1 MTTKDRLLAMLEG
14 KRDVF
19 FSGEDIAKA
28 LQVSRAAV
36 WKAVEALRAEGY
48 PIDAVTNKGYRL
60 SSRSDVLSA
69 AGVERYLKATGL
81 RIQVVDRVDST
92 NAAMKRMAAEG
103 APQGSVLIAN
113 EQSAGRGRMGRSFY
127 SPPGTGIYMSLLL
140 RPHTDAQRATLV
152 TASAAVAVAEA
163 IEQLAGEPVQIKW
176 VNDVLFHGRKVC
188 GILTEAAMDF
198 ESGLIDYV
206 VPGIGVNTA
215 VPAEGFPE
223 ELQGIA
229 GAAFG
234 IEQVPELRCRLAAE
248 ILNRFMGYYACLGSR
263 ACYEAYKSRSVV
275 IGKDVQLLSPG
286 KEALSARVL
295 DIDEDF
301 ALVVRTKDG
310 QVQRVNAGEISLRPA
325 GKE

>member
-1 MTTKDRLLAMLEG
+1 MLKEQVLALLWEA
-14 KRDVF
+14 RDEYI
-19 FSGEDIAKA
+19 SGAELAGQ
-28 LQVSRAAV
+28 LGVSRTAV
-36 WKAVEALRAEGY
+36 WKAIGQLKAQGY
-48 PIDAVTNKGYRL
+48 LIESVTNRGYRL

-69 AGVERYLKATGL
+69 AGVEKYLKNQSL
-81 RIQVVDRVDST
+81 NIRVVDTVDST

-113 EQSAGRGRMGRSFY
+113 QQSAGRGRMGRSFF

-140 RPHTDAQRATLV
+140 RPRMDAQRATLV

-163 IEQLAGEPVQIKW
+163 IEQLSGEPVQIKW

-286 KEALSARVL
+286 KEALPARVL

-301 ALVVRTKDG
+301 ALVVRTEDG

-325 GKE
+325 GKK

>member
-1 MTTKDRLLAMLEG
+1 MLKDQVLDCLWQARDEYISGAELAGRLG
-14 KRDVF
+14 
-19 FSGEDIAKA
+19 
-28 LQVSRAAV
+28 VSRTAV
-36 WKAVEALRAEGY
+36 WKAMGQLRAQGY
-48 PIDAVTNKGYRL
+48 LIESVTNKGYRL
-60 SSRSDVLSA
+60 SSHSDVLSE
-69 AGVERYLKATGL
+69 AGVKKYLKDQSLTL
-81 RIQVVDRVDST
+81 QVVDRVDST

-188 GILTEAAMDF
+188 GILTEASMDF
-198 ESGLIDYV
+198 ESGMIDYV
-206 VPGIGVNTA
+206 VLGIGVNTA

-223 ELQGIA
+223 ELKGIA

-234 IEQVPELRCRLAAE
+234 SARVPELRCRLAAE
-248 ILNRFMGYYACLGSR
+248 ILDRFVGYYACLGSR
-263 ACYEAYKSRSVV
+263 ACYEAYKSRSIVL
-275 IGKDVQLLSPG
+275 GKDVQLISPG
-286 KEALSARVL
+286 REPLPARVL

-301 ALVVRTKDG
+301 ALVVRTGDG
-310 QVQRVNAGEISLRPA
+310 RAQRINAGEISLRPA
-325 GKE
+325 GT

>member
-1 MTTKDRLLAMLEG
+1 MLKEQVLALLWEA
-14 KRDVF
+14 RDEYI
-19 FSGEDIAKA
+19 SGAELAGQ
-28 LQVSRAAV
+28 LGVSRTAV
-36 WKAVEALRAEGY
+36 WKAIGQLKAQGY
-48 PIDAVTNKGYRL
+48 LIESVTNRGYRL

-69 AGVERYLKATGL
+69 AGVEKYLKNQSL
-81 RIQVVDRVDST
+81 KIRVVDTVDST

-113 EQSAGRGRMGRSFY
+113 QQSAGRGRMGRSFF

-140 RPHTDAQRATLV
+140 RPRMDAQRATLV

-163 IEQLAGEPVQIKW
+163 IEQLSGEPVQIKW

-206 VPGIGVNTA
+206 VLGIGVNTA
-215 VPAEGFPE
+215 VPAEGFPA
-223 ELQGIA
+223 ELQSIA

-234 IEQVPELRCRLAAE
+234 VDPVPELRCRLAAE

-275 IGKDVQLLSPG
+275 LGKDVQLLSPG
-286 KEALSARVL
+286 REALSARVL

-301 ALVVRTKDG
+301 ALVVRTADG

-325 GKE
+325 

>member
-1 MTTKDRLLAMLEG
+1 MLKDQVLDCLWQARDEYISGAELAGRLG
-14 KRDVF
+14 
-19 FSGEDIAKA
+19 
-28 LQVSRAAV
+28 VSRTAV
-36 WKAVEALRAEGY
+36 WKAMGQLRSQGY
-48 PIDAVTNKGYRL
+48 LIESVTNKGYRL

-69 AGVERYLKATGL
+69 AGIKKYLKHQSL
-81 RIQVVDRVDST
+81 SLQVVDTVDST
-92 NAAMKRMAAEG
+92 NAALKRMAAEG

-113 EQSAGRGRMGRSFY
+113 QQTAGRGRMGRSFF

-163 IEQLAGEPVQIKW
+163 IEDLAGAPAQIKW

-198 ESGLIDYV
+198 ESGMIDYV
-206 VPGIGVNTA
+206 VLGIGVNTA
-215 VPAEGFPE
+215 VPADGFPP

-234 IEQVPELRCRLAAE
+234 VRQVPELRCRLAAE
-248 ILNRFMGYYACLGSR
+248 ILDRFMDYYACLGSR

-275 IGKDVQLLSPG
+275 LGKDVQLISPG
-286 KEALSARVL
+286 REPLSAQVL

-301 ALVVRTKDG
+301 ALVVRTADG
-310 QVQRVNAGEISLRPA
+310 WLQRVNAGEISLRPA
-325 GKE
+325 KT

>member
-1 MTTKDRLLAMLEG
+1 MLKDQVLDCLWQARDEYISGAELAGRLG
-14 KRDVF
+14 
-19 FSGEDIAKA
+19 
-28 LQVSRAAV
+28 VSRTAV
-36 WKAVEALRAEGY
+36 WKAMGQLRSQGY
-48 PIDAVTNKGYRL
+48 LIESVTNKGYRL

-69 AGVERYLKATGL
+69 AGVKKYLKDQSL
-81 RIQVVDRVDST
+81 SLQVVDTVDST
-92 NAAMKRMAAEG
+92 NAALKRMAAEG

-140 RPHTDAQRATLV
+140 RPRTDAQRATLV

-163 IEQLAGEPVQIKW
+163 IEQLAGEPARIKW

-188 GILTEAAMDF
+188 GILTEASMDF
-198 ESGLIDYV
+198 ETGMIDYV
-206 VPGIGVNTA
+206 VLGIGVNTA
-215 VPAEGFPE
+215 VPAEGFPP

-234 IEQVPELRCRLAAE
+234 AQQVPELRCRLAAE
-248 ILNRFMGYYACLGSR
+248 ILDRFMGYYACLGSR

-275 IGKDVQLLSPG
+275 LGKDVQLISPG
-286 KEALSARVL
+286 REPLSAQVL

-301 ALVVRTKDG
+301 SLVVRTADG
-310 QVQRVNAGEISLRPA
+310 WLQRVNAGEISLRPA
-325 GKE
+325 KT

>member
-1 MTTKDRLLAMLEG
+1 MLKDQVLEHLWKAQDEYISGAELAGRLG
-14 KRDVF
+14 
-19 FSGEDIAKA
+19 
-28 LQVSRAAV
+28 VSRTAV
-36 WKAVEALRAEGY
+36 WKAMGQLRAQGY
-48 PIDAVTNKGYRL
+48 LIESVTNKGYRL
-60 SSRSDVLSA
+60 SSHSDVLSG
-69 AGVERYLKATGL
+69 AGVEKYLKDRSL
-81 RIQVVDRVDST
+81 RIQVVEQVDST
-92 NAAMKRMAAEG
+92 NASMKRMAAEG
-103 APQGSVLIAN
+103 APHGSVLIAN
-113 EQSAGRGRMGRSFY
+113 EQRAGRGRMGRSFF

-163 IEQLAGEPVQIKW
+163 IEQLAGESVQIKW

-206 VPGIGVNTA
+206 VLGIGVNTA
-215 VPAEGFPE
+215 VPEKGFPE

-234 IEQVPELRCRLAAE
+234 IGQVPELRCRLVAE
-248 ILNRFMGYYACLGSR
+248 ILDRFMGYYACLGSQ

-286 KEALSARVL
+286 REAIPARVL

-301 ALVVRTKDG
+301 ALVVRTEDG
-310 QVQRVNAGEISLRPA
+310 QVQRISSGEVSLRPA
-325 GKE
+325 

>member
-1 MTTKDRLLAMLEG
+1 MLKEQVLALLWEA
-14 KRDVF
+14 RDEYI
-19 FSGEDIAKA
+19 SGAELAGQ
-28 LQVSRAAV
+28 LGVSRTAV
-36 WKAVEALRAEGY
+36 WKAIGQLKAQGY
-48 PIDAVTNKGYRL
+48 LIESVTNRGYRL

-69 AGVERYLKATGL
+69 AGVEKYLKNQSL
-81 RIQVVDRVDST
+81 NIRVVDTVDST

-113 EQSAGRGRMGRSFY
+113 QQSAGRGRMGRSFF

-140 RPHTDAQRATLV
+140 RPRMDAQRATLV

-163 IEQLAGEPVQIKW
+163 IEQLSGEPVQIKW

-198 ESGLIDYV
+198 ESGMIDYV

-215 VPAEGFPE
+215 VPEEGFPP

-234 IEQVPELRCRLAAE
+234 AAWVPELRCRLAAE
-248 ILNRFMGYYACLGSR
+248 ILDRFMGYYACLGSR
-263 ACYEAYKSRSVV
+263 DCYEAYKSRSVV
-275 IGKDVQLLSPG
+275 LGKDVQLLSPG
-286 KEALSARVL
+286 REAIPARVL

-301 ALVVRTKDG
+301 ALIVETGDG
-310 QVQRVNAGEISLRPA
+310 QVQRVNAGEVSLRPA
-325 GKE
+325 NT

>member
-1 MTTKDRLLAMLEG
+1 MLKDQVLDCLWQARDEYISGAELAGRLG
-14 KRDVF
+14 
-19 FSGEDIAKA
+19 
-28 LQVSRAAV
+28 VSRTAV
-36 WKAVEALRAEGY
+36 WKAMGQLRSQGY
-48 PIDAVTNKGYRL
+48 LIESVTNKGYRL
-60 SSRSDVLSA
+60 SPRSDVLSV
-69 AGVERYLKATGL
+69 AGVKKYLKDQSL
-81 RIQVVDRVDST
+81 SLQVVDRVDST
-92 NAAMKRMAAEG
+92 NNAIKRMAAEG
-103 APQGSVLIAN
+103 APQGRVLIAN
-113 EQSAGRGRMGRSFY
+113 EQSAGRGRMGRSFF

-163 IEQLAGEPVQIKW
+163 IEQLAGEPAQIKW

-198 ESGLIDYV
+198 ETGMIDYV

-215 VPAEGFPE
+215 LPAEGFPP

-234 IEQVPELRCRLAAE
+234 AQQVPELRCRLAAA
-248 ILNRFMGYYACLGSR
+248 ILDRFMGYYACLGSR

-275 IGKDVQLLSPG
+275 LGKDVQLISPG
-286 KEALSARVL
+286 REAVSARVL

-301 ALVVRTKDG
+301 ALVVRTGDG
-310 QVQRVNAGEISLRPA
+310 QIQRVNAGEISLRPA
-325 GKE
+325 KT

>member
-1 MTTKDRLLAMLEG
+1 MLKDQVLEHLWKAQDEYISGAELAGRLG
-14 KRDVF
+14 
-19 FSGEDIAKA
+19 
-28 LQVSRAAV
+28 VSRTAV
-36 WKAVEALRAEGY
+36 WKAMGQLRAQGY
-48 PIDAVTNKGYRL
+48 LIESVTNKGYRL

-69 AGVERYLKATGL
+69 AGVERHLKAPGL

-103 APQGSVLIAN
+103 APHGSVLIAN

-140 RPHTDAQRATLV
+140 RPHTGAQRATLV
-152 TASAAVAVAEA
+152 TASAAVVVAEA

-286 KEALSARVL
+286 KEALPVRVL

-325 GKE
+325 GKK

>member
-1 MTTKDRLLAMLEG
+1 MLKEQVLALLWEA
-14 KRDVF
+14 RDEYI
-19 FSGEDIAKA
+19 SGAELAGQ
-28 LQVSRAAV
+28 LGVSRTAV
-36 WKAVEALRAEGY
+36 WKAIGQLKAQGY
-48 PIDAVTNKGYRL
+48 LIESVTNRGYRL

-69 AGVERYLKATGL
+69 AGVEKYLKNQSL
-81 RIQVVDRVDST
+81 NVRVVDTVDST
-92 NAAMKRMAAEG
+92 NAAMKRRAAEG

-113 EQSAGRGRMGRSFY
+113 QQSAGRGRMGRSFF

-140 RPHTDAQRATLV
+140 RPRMDAQRATLV

-163 IEQLAGEPVQIKW
+163 IEQLSGEPVQIKW

-198 ESGLIDYV
+198 ESGMIDYV

-215 VPAEGFPE
+215 VPEEGFPP

-234 IEQVPELRCRLAAE
+234 AARVPELRCRLAAE
-248 ILNRFMGYYACLGSR
+248 ILDRFMDYYACLGSR

-275 IGKDVQLLSPG
+275 LGKDVQLLSPG
-286 KEALSARVL
+286 REAIPARVL

-301 ALVVRTKDG
+301 ALVVRTADG
-310 QVQRVNAGEISLRPA
+310 RIQRVNAGEVSLRPA
-325 GKE
+325 NT

>member
-1 MTTKDRLLAMLEG
+1 MLKEQVLALLWEA
-14 KRDVF
+14 RDEYI
-19 FSGEDIAKA
+19 SGAELAGQ
-28 LQVSRAAV
+28 LGVSRTAV
-36 WKAVEALRAEGY
+36 WKAIGQLKAQGY
-48 PIDAVTNKGYRL
+48 LIESVTNRGYRL

-69 AGVERYLKATGL
+69 AGVEKYLKNQSL
-81 RIQVVDRVDST
+81 NIRVVDTVDST

-113 EQSAGRGRMGRSFY
+113 QQSAGRGRMGRSFF

-140 RPHTDAQRATLV
+140 RPRMDAQRATLV

-163 IEQLAGEPVQIKW
+163 IEQLSGEPVQIKW

-198 ESGLIDYV
+198 ESGMIDYV

-215 VPAEGFPE
+215 VPEEGFPE

-234 IEQVPELRCRLAAE
+234 AARVPEQRCRLAAE
-248 ILNRFMGYYACLGSR
+248 ILDRFMDYYACLGSR

-275 IGKDVQLLSPG
+275 LGKDVQLLSPG
-286 KEALSARVL
+286 REPLSAQVL

-301 ALVVRTKDG
+301 ALVVRTEDG
-310 QVQRVNAGEISLRPA
+310 RIQRVNAGEVSLRPA
-325 GKE
+325 NT

>member
-1 MTTKDRLLAMLEG
+1 
-14 KRDVF
+14 
-19 FSGEDIAKA
+19 
-28 LQVSRAAV
+28 
-36 WKAVEALRAEGY
+36 
-48 PIDAVTNKGYRL
+48 
-60 SSRSDVLSA
+60 
-69 AGVERYLKATGL
+69 
-81 RIQVVDRVDST
+81 
-92 NAAMKRMAAEG
+92 
-103 APQGSVLIAN
+103 
-113 EQSAGRGRMGRSFY
+113 MGRSFY

-286 KEALSARVL
+286 KEALPARVL

-325 GKE
+325 GKK

>member
-1 MTTKDRLLAMLEG
+1 MLKEQVLALLWEA
-14 KRDVF
+14 RDEYI
-19 FSGEDIAKA
+19 SGAELAGQ
-28 LQVSRAAV
+28 LGVSRTAV
-36 WKAVEALRAEGY
+36 WKAIGHLKAQGY
-48 PIDAVTNKGYRL
+48 LIESVTNRGYRL

-69 AGVERYLKATGL
+69 AGVEKYLKNQSL
-81 RIQVVDRVDST
+81 NIRVVDTVDST

-113 EQSAGRGRMGRSFY
+113 QQSAGRGRMGRSFFY
-127 SPPGTGIYMSLLL
+127 PPGTGIYMSLLL
-140 RPHTDAQRATLV
+140 RPRMDAQRATLV

-163 IEQLAGEPVQIKW
+163 IEQLSGEPVQIKW

-198 ESGLIDYV
+198 ESGMIDYV

-215 VPAEGFPE
+215 VPEEGFPP

-234 IEQVPELRCRLAAE
+234 SARVPELRCRLAAE
-248 ILNRFMGYYACLGSR
+248 ILDRFMDYYACLGSR

-275 IGKDVQLLSPG
+275 LGKDVQLLSPG
-286 KEALSARVL
+286 REAIPARVL

-301 ALVVRTKDG
+301 ALVVRTEDG
-310 QVQRVNAGEISLRPA
+310 RIQRVNAGEVSLRGA
-325 GKE
+325 NT

>member
-1 MTTKDRLLAMLEG
+1 MLKEQVLALLWEA
-14 KRDVF
+14 RDEYI
-19 FSGEDIAKA
+19 SGAELAGQ
-28 LQVSRAAV
+28 LGVSRTAV
-36 WKAVEALRAEGY
+36 WKAIGQLKAQGY
-48 PIDAVTNKGYRL
+48 LIESVTNRGYRL

-69 AGVERYLKATGL
+69 AGVEKYLKNQSL
-81 RIQVVDRVDST
+81 NIRVVDTVDST

-113 EQSAGRGRMGRSFY
+113 QQSAGRGRMGRSFF

-140 RPHTDAQRATLV
+140 RPRMDAQRATLV

-163 IEQLAGEPVQIKW
+163 IERLSGEPVQIKW

-198 ESGLIDYV
+198 ESGMIDYV

-215 VPAEGFPE
+215 VPEEGFPE

-234 IEQVPELRCRLAAE
+234 SARVPELRCRLAAE
-248 ILNRFMGYYACLGSR
+248 ILDRFMDYYACLGSR

-275 IGKDVQLLSPG
+275 LGKDVQLLSPG
-286 KEALSARVL
+286 REPLSAQVL

-301 ALVVRTKDG
+301 ALVVRTEDG
-310 QVQRVNAGEISLRPA
+310 RIQRVNAGEVSLRPA
-325 GKE
+325 NT